1 MIYDFTH
8 SLSDGNKVVNVVWK
22 NVELFARITKENEKA
37 DMSGVWTHARRLEP
51 KSSALDHSAIMPWCQ
66 CRKTLVYKSNS
77 IKPNLILLD
86 LISFDLSATPHPFYI
101 KHEIVIS

>member
-51 KSSALDHSAIMPWCQ
+51 KSSALDHSAIWPFHE
-66 CRKTLVYKSNS
+66 RFGKS
-77 IKPNLILLD
+77 LGL
-86 LISFDLSATPHPFYI
+86 
-101 KHEIVIS
+101 